1 MIGWNEVA
9 IFSIISAAILLC
21 ALGLWFTAIIP
32 GIDRWSKRFF
42 LRYFGVFMLCC
53 LMGIGEFI
61 FFYPSLSS
69 RGFYYYII
77 LECVVL
83 SVPMPMLTVYLL
95 HCCGESMRRSKLLQT
110 VSALWAVY
118 MIVMFSALFIN
129 DYTTIAPDNTYH
141 RGPLYP
147 LVLLPLIAIQ
157 LVNFVGVIQ
166 RRKQVSRKTF
176 VSFLIAVVPITAAL
190 FVQLFIDV
198 FALIDICYVLAAL
211 AMYGFALSDQ
221 IEQDRRHQIEIAN
234 QRANIMVLKMRPH
247 FIYNTMMSIYCLC
260 EQDPP
265 LARQVVM
272 DFTDYLRKNFT
283 AIASSTPI
291 PFTGELEHVRA
302 YLAVEKALYEE
313 SLLVDYDTPHIRF
326 RVPPLTLQPIVENAV
341 KHGRDP
347 YSGPFHIAIR
357 TRKTETGS
365 EIVVRDNGRGFDP
378 PDDDEPH
385 IALKN
390 IRERL
395 EIMCRGSLVI
405 EPADGGGTVVTI
417 TIPDHAG

>member
-1 MIGWNEVA
+1 
-9 IFSIISAAILLC
+9 
-21 ALGLWFTAIIP
+21 
-32 GIDRWSKRFF
+32 
-42 LRYFGVFMLCC
+42 
-53 LMGIGEFI
+53 
-61 FFYPSLSS
+61 
-69 RGFYYYII
+69 
-77 LECVVL
+77 
-83 SVPMPMLTVYLL
+83 
-95 HCCGESMRRSKLLQT
+95 
-110 VSALWAVY
+110 
-118 MIVMFSALFIN
+118 
-129 DYTTIAPDNTYH
+129 
-141 RGPLYP
+141 
-147 LVLLPLIAIQ
+147 
-157 LVNFVGVIQ
+157 
-166 RRKQVSRKTF
+166 
-176 VSFLIAVVPITAAL
+176 
-190 FVQLFIDV
+190 
-198 FALIDICYVLAAL
+198 VLAAL

-234 QRANIMVLKMRPH
+234 QRANIMVLQMRPH

-395 EIMCRGSLVI
+395 EIMCGGSLVI